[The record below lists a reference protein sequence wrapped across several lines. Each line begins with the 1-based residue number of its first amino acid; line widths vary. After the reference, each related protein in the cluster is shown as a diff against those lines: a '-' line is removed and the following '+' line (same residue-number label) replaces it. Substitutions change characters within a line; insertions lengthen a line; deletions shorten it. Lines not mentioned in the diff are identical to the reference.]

1 MVESGKGVEVA
12 VTPLLIE
19 SLRTWVGAALSAAGF
34 AALEAS
40 LLPDA
45 EQQWLLDAPAVERP
59 AEAGPSLTLGSLV
72 ERTSRRAQNGELSRV
87 MSAGAHRLSDSGRGS
102 RARGPRSRP
111 AHTRWCAR

>member
-1 MVESGKGVEVA
+1 M
-12 VTPLLIE
+12 
-19 SLRTWVGAALSAAGF
+19 GAALSAAAL

-72 ERTSRRAQNGELSRV
+72 ERTLRRAQNSTHHLE
-87 MSAGAHRLSDSGRGS
+87 HE
-102 RARGPRSRP
+102 PRPVNSTVPVRR
-111 AHTRWCAR
+111 H